1 MDMENQT
8 TIKNIADDSGTDNL
22 MVVLGATDLQGAEIT
37 ATTLISGDPSF
48 AGPLAGASLG
58 LPVYH
63 ILEPEV
69 KNAIPGDVYA
79 EQAGFME
86 MVVDTNEIGS
96 VFKKI
101 RDAM

>member
-1 MDMENQT
+1 MDMENQN
-8 TIKNIADDSGTDNL
+8 TIKKLADDNGTENL

-48 AGPLAGASLG
+48 TGPLAGASLG

-69 KNAIPGDVYA
+69 KNALPEDVYA

-86 MVVDTNEIGS
+86 MVVDTDEIGS

-101 RDAM
+101 RDGM

>member
-8 TIKNIADDSGTDNL
+8 TIKNLADENGTDNL

-48 AGPLAGASLG
+48 TGPLAGASLG

-69 KNAIPGDVYA
+69 KNAVPDDVYA

-86 MVVDTNEIGS
+86 MVVDTDKIGS